1 MQRHRPPENSF
12 KLRAIRPLE
21 RADLA
26 FLQQKS
32 ARPTIKHLRDSH
44 HIVARLLASGLPYAE
59 VARSS
64 GRSYQSVC
72 NLANSPAMQELVA
85 SYRDD
90 DTEIWKEKRDEYY
103 DLIYGNGLKAAR
115 QISDQL
121 DETEDSGA
129 SPIPINRLLAIVAD
143 SADRVGYNK
152 KSTTLN
158 VNVDFAARL
167 EQARRRSIE
176 VLTAPVEAAE

>member
-1 MQRHRPPENSF
+1 MQRQRNPEGF
-12 KLRAIRPLE
+12 KLRSVRSLE

-32 ARPTIKHLRDSH
+32 ARPTIKNLRDSH
-44 HIVARLLASGLPYAE
+44 HIVARLLASGLNYME
-59 VARSS
+59 IARQS
-64 GRSYQSVC
+64 GRSYTSVC

-85 SYRDD
+85 TYRADE
-90 DTEIWKEKRDEYY
+90 TESWREKRDEFY

-121 DETEDSGA
+121 DEAEEEDRT
-129 SPIPINRLLAIVAD
+129 IPINRLLALVSD

-152 KSTTLN
+152 KTTTMN
-158 VNVDFAARL
+158 INVDFAKRL
-167 EQARRRSIE
+167 EDARRRSIE
-176 VLTAPVEAAE
+176 VLSASMGEAAE